1 MESKFRNLKSNQN
14 NGRKY
19 KMKKILTFLAAFT
32 FIFGLSVNAFA
43 STEGYYDWSPIE
55 INKMLEINN
64 PGTVNPAETFNFVIG
79 TGTGVRDGL
88 PIAAPAFTP
97 NTFSIDVLEGMLGGK
112 ASVNLPLFTQVG
124 VYTYPVM
131 ETAGNTAGMDYD
143 PATYYIVVT
152 VINNP
157 AYPDEGEPE
166 FLRVLTLTDA
176 NNVKRD
182 KFDNDFDAGDLT
194 VDKEITGNF
203 ADPDDEFTITVTVTP
218 VPGKVIKDGP
228 IEWNTNDVT
237 EVGGVY
243 TAVYVLKG
251 GESFTIENLPY
262 DVSYTVVETQ
272 DPDYD
277 MPQYDAE
284 ATGDMDM
291 ASISTTI
298 INNRDTTV
306 NTGISLDS
314 LPYIL
319 ILGFAASGMGLLFFR
334 RRHAF

>member
-1 MESKFRNLKSNQN
+1 
-14 NGRKY
+14 
-19 KMKKILTFLAAFT
+19 MKKILTFLAAFT
-32 FIFGLSVNAFA
+32 FVFGLSVHAIE
-43 STEGYYDWSPIE
+43 SVTPVYEDWSPIT
-55 INKMLEINN
+55 INKMLTVNN
-64 PGTVNPAETFNFVIG
+64 PGTINPAETFHFVIG
-79 TGTGVRDGL
+79 SGIGDRDGV
-88 PIAAPAFTP
+88 PILNPPSFIP
-97 NTFSIDVLEGMLGGK
+97 NTFSIDVLQGMIDGT
-112 ASVNLPLFTQVG
+112 ASVNLPLFDQVG
-124 VYTYPVM
+124 VYTYPVT

-157 AYPDEGEPE
+157 AYPAEGEPE
-166 FLRVLTLTDA
+166 FLRVLTLKNANNLKTDA
-176 NNVKRD
+176 
-182 KFDNDFDAGDLT
+182 FENDFDAGDLT

-218 VPGKVIKDGP
+218 DPGKVIKATP
-228 IEWNTNDVT
+228 IVWNTNNVT
-237 EVGGVY
+237 DLNGVF
-243 TAVYVLKG
+243 TAVYTLKA

-272 DPDYD
+272 FPGYD
-277 MPQYDAE
+277 APQYDGE